1 VPRVGTH
8 SMGSASGSVSQ
19 RNGGVGGNLT
29 FSTYAPPSLRG
40 YVRIP
45 IELTFLKPEAA
56 RSLFPRLIDR
66 NNDFWCLLSQADLT
80 PAKNF
85 DKAHNIDRLCASERR
100 LLAPMVWET
109 RNRVCIVKNVDV
121 KEGAIFSIEE
131 RQLTECGR

>member
-1 VPRVGTH
+1 LAYEDTP
-8 SMGSASGSVSQ
+8 A
-19 RNGGVGGNLT
+19 
-29 FSTYAPPSLRG
+29 FPEP
-40 YVRIP
+40 
-45 IELTFLKPEAA
+45 TFLKPEAA

-131 RQLTECGR
+131 RQLTKCGR